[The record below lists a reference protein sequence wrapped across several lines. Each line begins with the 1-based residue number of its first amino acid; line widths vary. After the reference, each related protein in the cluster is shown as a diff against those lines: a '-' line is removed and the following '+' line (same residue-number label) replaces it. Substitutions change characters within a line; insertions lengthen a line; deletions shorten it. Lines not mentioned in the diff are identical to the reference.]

1 METLGL
7 LTIFI
12 WDEQSKVKFTTYL
25 ACVFSLTFNK
35 LLTKEDELLVATLA
49 SVKAKGRQGS
59 ILGLSLF
66 LICINDLLG
75 GLPTSAKLFAY
86 DINSVTHDIDMI
98 WYVNDII
105 I

>member
-35 LLTKEDELLVATLA
+35 LLTKEDELLVSTLT

-86 DINSVTHDIDMI
+86 DMLLILLHMTLI
-98 WYVNDII
+98 WYNM
-105 I
+105 